1 MPLTV
6 FFAIIF
12 AALLHAIWN
21 AMVKKGDDK
30 YISLTAIVLGHVP
43 ISIIVIFFTP
53 ILSLQSIPYVFISA
67 IFLSGY
73 EWCLLSAYRLEDYT
87 KVYPIARG
95 TAPIFIVTLS
105 LLLFGISIS
114 KFELM
119 GILAISFGIIILSFQ
134 HNRNFKNYSAVVYA
148 LTTGLFISFYSISD
162 GYGGRVSDSPLN
174 YTAWLMIL
182 NAVIFSILLT
192 IMNKPGVVKGV
203 FREGKKIF
211 FIGGTLSY
219 TVYGTIV
226 WAFTQA
232 PVPLVAALRETS
244 IIFALLIGTFFLKEK
259 FTFFK
264 NSRSI
269 DYFFWCNT
277 IKILLKI

>member
-1 MPLTV
+1 MSLIV
-6 FFAIIF
+6 FIIVIL
-12 AALLHAIWN
+12 AAFLHAVWN
-21 AMVKKGDDK
+21 AMVKKGDNK
-30 YISLTAIVLGHVP
+30 YVSLTAIVLGHVP

-53 ILSLQSIPYVFISA
+53 IISVQSLPYIFISA
-67 IFLSGY
+67 IFLTGY

-105 LLLFGISIS
+105 LFLFGLSIS
-114 KFELM
+114 TFELM
-119 GILAISFGIIILSFQ
+119 GILAISFGIIVLSFQ
-134 HNRNFKNYSAVVYA
+134 NNRNFKNYSAAVYA
-148 LTTGLFISFYSISD
+148 LSTGLFISFYSISD

-182 NAVIFSILLT
+182 NAVIFSILLI
-192 IMNKPGVVKGV
+192 IMNKPGVI
-203 FREGKKIF
+203 KKVLKKEKKLLF
-211 FIGGTLSY
+211 VGGTLSFV
-219 TVYGTIV
+219 VYAAVV

-244 IIFALLIGTFFLKEK
+244 IIFALLIGSLFLKEK

-264 NSRSI
+264 TTAVLAI
-269 DYFFWCNT
+269 FFGV
-277 IKILLKI
+277 ILLKFL

>member
-1 MPLTV
+1 MSLTV

-12 AALLHAIWN
+12 AAFLHAVWN
-21 AMVKKGDDK
+21 AMVKKEEDK
-30 YISLTAIVLGHVP
+30 YISLTAVVLGHVP
-43 ISIIVIFFTP
+43 VSIVVIFFTP
-53 ILSLQSIPYVFISA
+53 ILSIQSIPYIFVSA

-95 TAPIFIVTLS
+95 TAPIFVVVLS
-105 LLLFGISIS
+105 LFLFNVNIS

-119 GILAISFGIIILSFQ
+119 GILVISFGVIILGFQ
-134 HNRNFKNYSAVVYA
+134 NIKTFKNYSALAYA
-148 LTTGLFISFYSISD
+148 LGTGLFISCYSISD
-162 GYGGRVSDSPLN
+162 GYGGRMSMSPLN
-174 YTAWLMIL
+174 YTAWLMVL

-219 TVYGTIV
+219 TVYATIV

-232 PVPLVAALRETS
+232 SVPTVAAIRETS
-244 IIFALLIGTFFLKEK
+244 IIFALLIGFFVLKEK
-259 FTFFK
+259 FT
-264 NSRSI
+264 
-269 DYFFWCNT
+269 
-277 IKILLKI
+277 LLKTAAVLTIFFGVVLLKFM

>member
-1 MPLTV
+1 MPLMV
-6 FFAIIF
+6 FLAIIF

-30 YISLTAIVLGHVP
+30 YISLTAVVLGHIP
-43 ISIIVIFFTP
+43 ISIVVIFFTP
-53 ILSLQSIPYVFISA
+53 ILSFQSIPYIFISA

-73 EWCLLSAYRLEDYT
+73 EWCLLSAYRLDDYT

-95 TAPIFIVTLS
+95 TAPIFIVVLS
-105 LLLFGISIS
+105 LLLFKVNIS

-119 GILAISFGIIILSFQ
+119 GILVISFGIIILGFQ
-134 HNRNFKNYSAVVYA
+134 NIKIFKNYSAVMYA
-148 LTTGLFISFYSISD
+148 LGTGLFISCYSITD
-162 GYGGRVSDSPLN
+162 GYGGRISASPLN

-219 TVYGTIV
+219 TVYATIV

-232 PVPLVAALRETS
+232 SVPTVAALRETS
-244 IIFALLIGTFFLKEK
+244 IIFALLIGFFVLKEK
-259 FTFFK
+259 FT
-264 NSRSI
+264 
-269 DYFFWCNT
+269 
-277 IKILLKI
+277 LLKTAAALTIFFGIVLLKFM

>member
-6 FFAIIF
+6 FLAVIL
-12 AALLHAIWN
+12 AAFLHAIWN
-21 AMVKKGDDK
+21 AMVKKEDDK
-30 YISLTAIVLGHVP
+30 YISLTAVVLGHVP

-53 ILSLQSIPYVFISA
+53 TISFQSIPYIFISA

-95 TAPIFIVTLS
+95 TAPIFIVVLS
-105 LLLFGISIS
+105 LLLFNTIIS

-119 GILAISFGIIILSFQ
+119 GILVISFGVIILGFQ
-134 HNRNFKNYSAVVYA
+134 NIKTFKNYSAVVYA
-148 LTTGLFISFYSISD
+148 ISTGLFISCYSISD
-162 GYGGRVSDSPLN
+162 GYGGRLSASPLN

-182 NAVIFSILLT
+182 NAVIFSILLR
-192 IMNKPGVVKGV
+192 IMNKPGVIKKVLS
-203 FREGKKIF
+203 EGKKIF

-219 TVYGTIV
+219 VVYGTIV

-232 PVPLVAALRETS
+232 SVPTVAALRETS

-259 FTFFK
+259 FTFLK
-264 NSRSI
+264 TAAVLTI
-269 DYFFWCNT
+269 FFGV
-277 IKILLKI
+277 ILLKFF

>member
-30 YISLTAIVLGHVP
+30 YISLTAVVLGHVP

-53 ILSLQSIPYVFISA
+53 IISFQSIPYIFISA

-95 TAPIFIVTLS
+95 TAPIFIVVLS
-105 LLLFGISIS
+105 LLLFNTIIS

-119 GILAISFGIIILSFQ
+119 GILVISFGVIILGFQ
-134 HNRNFKNYSAVVYA
+134 NIKTFKNYSAVVYA
-148 LTTGLFISFYSISD
+148 ISTGLFISCYSISD
-162 GYGGRVSDSPLN
+162 GYGGRLSASPLN

-182 NAVIFSILLT
+182 NAVIFSILLR
-192 IMNKPGVVKGV
+192 IMNKPGVIKKVLS
-203 FREGKKIF
+203 EGKKIF

-219 TVYGTIV
+219 VVYGTIV

-232 PVPLVAALRETS
+232 SVPTVAALRETS

-259 FTFFK
+259 FTFLK
-264 NSRSI
+264 TAAVLTI
-269 DYFFWCNT
+269 FFGV
-277 IKILLKI
+277 ILLKFF